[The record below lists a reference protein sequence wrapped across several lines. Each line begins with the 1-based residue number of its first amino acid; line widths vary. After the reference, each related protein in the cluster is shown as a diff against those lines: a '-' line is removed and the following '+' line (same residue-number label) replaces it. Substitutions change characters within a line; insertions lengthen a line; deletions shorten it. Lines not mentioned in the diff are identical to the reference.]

1 MLKMWHCPHSHT
13 TAAVMIDISCLVG
26 PTAANLQQW
35 RAVAGQNR
43 QTDGRMDGK
52 IDRQMTGQLHRLCS
66 TYYAG
71 STNNYIFT

>member
-13 TAAVMIDISCLVG
+13 TAAVMIDISCPVG

-43 QTDGRMDGK
+43 QTDGWK
-52 IDRQMTGQLHRLCS
+52 DRQTDDRTVAQTLLHILCRQ
-66 TYYAG
+66 YQ
-71 STNNYIFT
+71 